1 MNYAVIDNGIV
12 ENIIVADEGFTI
24 DGKTLVPADGA
35 AIGDTWDGS
44 MFIKPPAPP
53 EVFPDLTMRQFRL
66 ALIAAGLDEAVEA
79 ALVAMPG
86 TAGKMARA
94 EYEYASTVV
103 RDNSLVSGLSGSLG
117 LTEEQINTM
126 WRSAVLL

>member
-12 ENIIVADEGFTI
+12 ENIIVAEDGFTI
-24 DGKTLVPADGA
+24 EGKTLVPADGA

-44 MFIKPPAPP
+44 NFIKPPPPP

-66 ALIAAGLDEAVEA
+66 ALISAGLDDDVDA
-79 ALVAMPG
+79 ALAAMPG

-103 RDNSLVSGLSGSLG
+103 RDNALISSLSSALG
-117 LTEEQINTM
+117 LTDDQVNAL
-126 WRSAVLL
+126 WRSAAAL